1 MGHFLTLYAC
11 YVSIITYFY
20 RILCLSPAKKYPT
33 QDFVISH
40 NGGEIE
46 CEQVH
51 GHVELD
57 VTGGTIGYK
66 VFASI
71 KGKPFSI
78 VRKGDGGYIYWD
90 YVGDFMR

>member
-1 MGHFLTLYAC
+1 MPKN
-11 YVSIITYFY
+11 YVAEAT
-20 RILCLSPAKKYPT
+20 KKYPT

-78 VRKGDGGYIYWD
+78 VRKGDGGYTYWD
-90 YVGDFMR
+90 YVGDFMREDDITITAIVHD